1 MAKNQDGYLS
11 AKESRRISK
20 ENRRIT
26 DQYEKRRKRRNVP
39 ESEYTTQMKDPA
51 NAVEF
56 DNLHTY
62 FFTDTG
68 VVKSVDGVS
77 FEVPIGKTVGVVGES
92 GCGKSVTS
100 LSLMQLLQRP
110 QGQIVEG
117 AIRLNLGNDK
127 AYDIAKTPADKMQ
140 GLRGNYISMIFQEP
154 MTSLNPVFRIGAQ
167 IDEVIALHEGEGK
180 TKEDIKKRTIEMLE
194 MVGIANSEGVYKMFP
209 HELSGGMRQCVMIAM
224 ALACSPKLIIADEP
238 TTALDVTIQ
247 AQVLEMM
254 KGLRDKYNT
263 SMLMITHDLGIVAE
277 ICDEVSVVYAGR
289 VIEHGTLE
297 DIFKNTRHPYTEGL
311 FNSLPNLENRQAELK
326 PIKGLMPDP
335 SNLPKGCAFCPR
347 CEYAMEICKTQ
358 KPPRTYRN
366 DTHYVECHLYNK
378 DNIHEGKVNI
388 R

>member
-1 MAKNQDGYLS
+1 MGKILEVKNLTVHI
-11 AKESRRISK
+11 KTHK
-20 ENRRIT
+20 
-26 DQYEKRRKRRNVP
+26 
-39 ESEYTTQMKDPA
+39 
-51 NAVEF
+51 
-56 DNLHTY
+56 
-62 FFTDTG
+62 G
-68 VVKSVDGVS
+68 VVQAVRGVD
-77 FEVPIGKTVGVVGES
+77 FYLNEQETLAVVGES
-92 GCGKSVTS
+92 GSGKSITMKGVMGI
-100 LSLMQLLQRP
+100 LAKN
-110 QGQIVEG
+110 GKVVEG
-117 AIRLNLGNDK
+117 SVMFQGNDLTK
-127 AYDIAKTPADKMQ
+127 YSERQMQQVRGSEIA
-140 GLRGNYISMIFQEP
+140 MIFQDP
-154 MTSLNPVFRIGAQ
+154 MTSLNPVTRVGDQ
-167 IDEVIALHEGEGK
+167 IAEVILLHNKISKAEAR
-180 TKEDIKKRTIEMLE
+180 KRAMEMLE
-194 MVGIANSEGVYKMFP
+194 QVGIPGARCDDYP
-209 HELSGGMRQCVMIAM
+209 HQFSGGMKQRVMIAI
-224 ALACSPKLIIADEP
+224 ALACSPELLIADEP

-347 CEYAMEICKTQ
+347 CEYATEICKTQ

>member
-1 MAKNQDGYLS
+1 MAENILEVHDLEIRYVTDEETVQAVNDITFSLERGESIGLVGETGAGKTTTALGIMGLVPDPPGEIVKGSILFEGEDLLKLS
-11 AKESRRISK
+11 EKQMRRI
-20 ENRRIT
+20 R
-26 DQYEKRRKRRNVP
+26 
-39 ESEYTTQMKDPA
+39 
-51 NAVEF
+51 
-56 DNLHTY
+56 
-62 FFTDTG
+62 G
-68 VVKSVDGVS
+68 
-77 FEVPIGKTVGVVGES
+77 GK
-92 GCGKSVTS
+92 
-100 LSLMQLLQRP
+100 
-110 QGQIVEG
+110 
-117 AIRLNLGNDK
+117 
-127 AYDIAKTPADKMQ
+127 
-140 GLRGNYISMIFQEP
+140 ISMIFQDP
-154 MTSLNPVFRIGAQ
+154 MTSLNPVTRVGDQ
-167 IDEVIALHEGEGK
+167 IAEVILLHNKISKAEAR
-180 TKEDIKKRTIEMLE
+180 KRAMEMLE
-194 MVGIANSEGVYKMFP
+194 QVGIPGARCDDYP
-209 HELSGGMRQCVMIAM
+209 HQFSGGMKQRVMIAI
-224 ALACSPKLIIADEP
+224 ALACSPELLIADEP

-347 CEYAMEICKTQ
+347 CEYATEICKTQ